1 MPHSDANFSD
11 LLNTIKQ
18 LLGENGCPWD
28 KRQTNESLLKH
39 LTSETDEVAQAIKNK
54 DHENLCEELGDLLYL
69 IALISEINRREGF
82 FSINTVITAV
92 NKKLIRR
99 HPHVFA
105 GAVIKNDEELRS
117 QWLAIKALEKSQK

>member
-69 IALISEINRREGF
+69 IALISEINEREGF
-82 FSINTVITAV
+82 FSIYTVITEV

-105 GAVIKNDEELRS
+105 GAVIKSDEELRS